1 MKPFCLPAGH
11 FVRGTVTC
19 PGDKSI
25 SHRCIILSAIS
36 SQKTLINNF
45 PANDDCLSTVN
56 VFKKLGIKINAGN
69 KKICVFG
76 KGLYGLR
83 KSIKPIF
90 VGESGT
96 TLRLISG
103 VLAGQKFASK
113 LVAGDALSGRPMR
126 RVTVPLRLM
135 GAEIRAKRKPLTVE
149 EYAPIA
155 IKGGNLKSIIYR
167 MPVAS
172 AQVKSAILFAGLYAK
187 GKTVVIEPVPS
198 RDHTE
203 RLLKQFNAGLK
214 IKGSRI
220 ELSGNKDLKSPGEI
234 YVPGDIS
241 SAAFF
246 MVMASLLPKSNLC
259 LKNVSLNPSR
269 LGVLKV
275 LKKMNARIRVI
286 NTESCKSAGGE
297 PMGDIIVSSSRL
309 KGVIVKS
316 KEIPSL
322 IDELPVLMVAAS
334 LAKGRTVFE
343 GVQELRVKETD
354 RINSME
360 RNLLRM
366 GADIK
371 VLNKGK
377 REDIEIN
384 GVNFLYAAK
393 VKSFGDHRTA
403 MSMVVAGL
411 LSRGRT
417 CIDDVSC
424 INKSYPGF
432 LLDLKKILH

>member
-1 MKPFCLPAGH
+1 
-11 FVRGTVTC
+11 
-19 PGDKSI
+19 
-25 SHRCIILSAIS
+25 
-36 SQKTLINNF
+36 
-45 PANDDCLSTVN
+45 
-56 VFKKLGIKINAGN
+56 
-69 KKICVFG
+69 
-76 KGLYGLR
+76 
-83 KSIKPIF
+83 
-90 VGESGT
+90 
-96 TLRLISG
+96 
-103 VLAGQKFASK
+103 
-113 LVAGDALSGRPMR
+113 
-126 RVTVPLRLM
+126 
-135 GAEIRAKRKPLTVE
+135 
-149 EYAPIA
+149 
-155 IKGGNLKSIIYR
+155 
-167 MPVAS
+167 
-172 AQVKSAILFAGLYAK
+172 
-187 GKTVVIEPVPS
+187 
-198 RDHTE
+198 
-203 RLLKQFNAGLK
+203 
-214 IKGSRI
+214 
-220 ELSGNKDLKSPGEI
+220 
-234 YVPGDIS
+234 
-241 SAAFF
+241 
-246 MVMASLLPKSNLC
+246 
-259 LKNVSLNPSR
+259 
-269 LGVLKV
+269 
-275 LKKMNARIRVI
+275 MNARIRVI

-343 GVQELRVKETD
+343 GVQELRVKEAD

-360 RNLLRM
+360 RNLFRM

-384 GVNFLYAAK
+384 GVNFLNAAK

>member
-36 SQKTLINNF
+36 SQKTLIYNF

-113 LVAGDALSGRPMR
+113 LVAGDSLSGRPMR

-214 IKGSRI
+214 IKGLRI
-220 ELSGNKDLKSPGEI
+220 ELSGNKDLKSPGQI

-343 GVQELRVKETD
+343 GVQELRVKEAD

-384 GVNFLYAAK
+384 GVNFLNAAK